1 MITRLGHL
9 VLVLLVATGV
19 ASAQTARTAGVMRE
33 KLGHAQKILEAVT
46 TSNQAILVRESEA
59 LSRIAASPAWNELRT
74 PELRGYTDRFLKTVA
89 DLDAAAKNRDF
100 DAAAA
105 AFSTM
110 TTTCYQC
117 HKHLKD
123 SRIAARP

>member
-1 MITRLGHL
+1 MTNRLGHL
-9 VLVLLVATGV
+9 ALVLLMASGV

-46 TSNQAILVRESEA
+46 TSNQALLLRESEA
-59 LSRIAASPAWNELRT
+59 MSRIAASPVWTELRT
-74 PELRGYTDRFLKTVA
+74 PELRGYTDRFLKAVA
-89 DLDAAAKNRDF
+89 DLDSAAKNRDF
-100 DAAAA
+100 DGAAA
-105 AFSTM
+105 AFSTL

-123 SRIAARP
+123 TRIARP